1 MKTELKADLCLVL
14 VTMFWG
20 ISCLLTKV
28 GLGGIQEFN
37 LIALRFIIA
46 FFVSALIFNKKLRN
60 IDLLTLKYSA
70 ITGTLLFSILV
81 FMTFGVKYT
90 TVSNAG
96 FLTCL
101 EGIFVPILLF
111 VFLKQKQEPK
121 VWVAISLAFI
131 GVYLLT
137 IQSTIAF
144 NLGDFFCILC
154 SLDFAVFILVT
165 DKLTKK
171 VDSLSLGILQLG
183 FVGFY
188 SLIFSFALESPIL
201 PTTTQ
206 SWLVVLALSLLCS
219 AFGFITQPIAQQHTS
234 PTHTGIIFCLEPA
247 FAAFFA
253 FIFLKEILSP
263 RGYFGAFLLLSS
275 ILLVEVDI
283 HKLNK
288 LKAKKC

>member
-1 MKTELKADLCLVL
+1 MKVELKADLCLIL

-20 ISCLLTKV
+20 ISCLLTKI

-37 LIALRFIIA
+37 LIALRFVIA
-46 FFVSALIFNKKLRN
+46 FLVSAFVFNKKLRN
-60 IDLLTLKYSA
+60 IDLITLKYSA
-70 ITGTLLFSILV
+70 ITGTLLFTILT

-90 TVSNAG
+90 SVSNAG

-121 VWVAISLAFI
+121 VWVAVCLAFM

-137 IQSTIAF
+137 IHGIQGTISF
-144 NLGDFFCILC
+144 NIGDFFCVLC
-154 SLDFAVFILVT
+154 SLGFAVFILVT
-165 DKLTKK
+165 DRLTKK

-183 FVGFY
+183 FVGIY

-201 PTTTQ
+201 PATTQ

-219 AFGFITQPIAQQHTS
+219 AFGFITMPIAQQHTS

-263 RGYFGAFLLLSS
+263 RGYLGAFLLIAS

-283 HKLNK
+283 HKLK
-288 LKAKKC
+288 TKKC